1 MSADADLHYSRKP
14 FLLTLKGKVTVQYM
28 DGQTLEGE
36 IAAQDELNIWL
47 IVDGSPHLISRSQIR
62 YIKGKPEQ
70 SIEAETAQ
78 ESLLAATPSLAD
90 TSPGVSKIEPE
101 PVAVPAQFV
110 EEPEPVAEPAQFV
123 EEPEPVAMPAQF
135 VEEPEVAPPDEDNGG
150 TLIIPPGL
158 AQPAPALDQTNLH
171 APVEDESGDV
181 GTTAILSPESE
192 VTPAWAEPV
201 LSATDLG
208 ETELLPSLEEADS
221 DATFVLRPTEGEEIS
236 AHLVCTTGPHAG
248 EVLKLKPGVVTIGRS
263 SDNALSLAKDKEVSR
278 RHTIIVYEA
287 SKFVVQDQNSLNGTF
302 VNDQL
307 IKEPRPLQDG
317 DVLLIGVSTLKF
329 QESPKK

>member
-123 EEPEPVAMPAQF
+123 EEPE
-135 VEEPEVAPPDEDNGG
+135 VAPSDEDNGG

-201 LSATDLG
+201 PSATDLG

-278 RHTIIVYEA
+278 RHAIIVYEA